1 MYNKSKNRNIA
12 PIIYIKP
19 CILTLTYSHNLAIL
33 TRVLQLFFLV
43 PTAKKRGRKKGG
55 KNKPNNDKNSTKI
68 EDSGRLKKV
77 QIQYLKN
84 EFSEDSNK
92 ISNTRAEEI
101 AIQISSNAE
110 KVKRWW
116 ATNQK
121 SGYKSKPNKWKQILK
136 SKIAK

>member
-1 MYNKSKNRNIA
+1 MDIQLQFS
-12 PIIYIKP
+12 
-19 CILTLTYSHNLAIL
+19 NLDTGVTI
-33 TRVLQLFFLV
+33 FFLV
-43 PTAKKRGRKKGG
+43 PTPKKRGRKKGG
-55 KNKPNNDKNSTKI
+55 KNKPNQDKNSTKI

-92 ISNTRAEEI
+92 ISNARAEEI

>member
-1 MYNKSKNRNIA
+1 MIA
-12 PIIYIKP
+12 NVSTEISNVPEQ
-19 CILTLTYSHNLAIL
+19 TAETH
-33 TRVLQLFFLV
+33 V
-43 PTAKKRGRKKGG
+43 PTNVHLIDQDIMDMPVPTPKKRGRKKGG

-101 AIQISSNAE
+101 AIQISSNAQ

-121 SGYKSKPNKWKQILK
+121 SGYKSKPNK
-136 SKIAK
+136 